1 MKKGWWQVPEHLPKV
16 NTVSNEIP
24 ILCHGVLPEMTPYVP
39 RAIYQT
45 WESHDM
51 PVRMSSAAAELRAA
65 NPGFAYH
72 LFDAIE
78 RRTFLV
84 ENFSAEVV
92 DAYDTLVPNAFKA
105 DLWRYCVL
113 YLRGGIYVDMK
124 FVPVNGFSF
133 ASLMDKQY
141 WVLDYK
147 HTFPGVNHGIYNA
160 FLMSAPG
167 NPIFLSV
174 IRQLVKNVQGR
185 IVGEKS
191 LDITGPG
198 LLGGLMS
205 RDACNLYWDRK
216 RIVHVDTHEPILIE
230 YDGYREDCKNVGS
243 VHYSELW
250 PDKVYTVQK

>member
-1 MKKGWWQVPEHLPKV
+1 MKGWWRAPVRVAEMNTLPVELQVLREG
-16 NTVSNEIP
+16 VSHVTTPSIP
-24 ILCHGVLPEMTPYVP
+24 HV
-39 RAIYQT
+39 IYQT

-51 PVRMSSAAAELRAA
+51 PERMAAAATAIREA
-65 NPGFAYH
+65 NPGFGYQ
-72 LFDAIE
+72 LFDAAE
-78 RRTFLV
+78 RRVFLV
-84 ENFSAEVV
+84 ENFSEAVV

-113 YLRGGIYVDMK
+113 YLRGGFYVDMK

-167 NPIFLSV
+167 NPILLSV

-198 LLGGLMS
+198 LIGGLMP
-205 RDACNLYWDRK
+205 RDVCNLYWDRK

-230 YDGYREDCKNVGS
+230 YDGYREDCKASGS

-250 PDKVYTVQK
+250 PDKIYNSCG

>member
-1 MKKGWWQVPEHLPKV
+1 MKGWWKAPVHVPIT
-16 NTVSNEIP
+16 NTSSEEVLVLRDGVIP
-24 ILCHGVLPEMTPYVP
+24 VAGAAIP

-45 WESHDM
+45 WEAHDM
-51 PVRMSSAAAELRAA
+51 PERMAAAVTAIREA
-65 NPGFAYH
+65 NPAFEYR
-72 LFDAIE
+72 LFDAAE
-78 RRTFLV
+78 RRDFLV
-84 ENFSAEVV
+84 ENFSVEVV

-113 YLRGGIYVDMK
+113 YLRGGFYVDMK

-133 ASLMDKQY
+133 ESLMDKQY

-174 IRQLVKNVQGR
+174 IRQLVKNVQAR
-185 IVGEKS
+185 VVGEKS

-205 RDACNLYWDRK
+205 RDACNLYWDRR
-216 RIVHVDTHEPILIE
+216 RIVHMETHEPIMIE
-230 YDGYREDCKNVGS
+230 YDGYRDDCKGTGS
-243 VHYSELW
+243 VHYSDLW
-250 PDKVYTVQK
+250 PASIYR